1 MQGLRT
7 ENEKQVT
14 RIDLLE
20 QELFEL
26 GGEMGAGRHIPSGM
40 RVVCLRDNPAR
51 RWADTREEVLSRLRG
66 ENDALLKHLEEVEVR
81 LGDGNGDVS
90 MAPVSGQSGLNGDK
104 GTMKTVPRESWE
116 SLRQEKLDLDESLK
130 QKEKRLLR
138 LQQVFTAKSSEFRE
152 AIASIL
158 GLKLAFYPNGQVRV
172 TSMYDLGASFV
183 FQPLKSSNGNDG
195 GETKMQLIG
204 QGEGGPQELEQL
216 MNYWVQQEMS
226 IPCFLASV
234 TLECYDKIR
243 RERENNAVS

>member
-1 MQGLRT
+1 MGT
-7 ENEKQVT
+7 SAW
-14 RIDLLE
+14 LLS
-20 QELFEL
+20 
-26 GGEMGAGRHIPSGM
+26 A
-40 RVVCLRDNPAR
+40 V
-51 RWADTREEVLSRLRG
+51 
-66 ENDALLKHLEEVEVR
+66 
-81 LGDGNGDVS
+81 
-90 MAPVSGQSGLNGDK
+90 QSGLNGDK

-243 RERENNAVS
+243 RGAREQRRKLTTRIVYFLLFLYMSPQCIITRYVWVKLFYFWIWLTSVYILARRFLGFQT

>member
-1 MQGLRT
+1 M
-7 ENEKQVT
+7 
-14 RIDLLE
+14 
-20 QELFEL
+20 
-26 GGEMGAGRHIPSGM
+26 GGGRHIPPGI

-51 RWADTREEVLSRLRG
+51 LWADTREEVLNRLRS
-66 ENDALLKHLEEVEVR
+66 ENGALLKRLEEVESRVGG
-81 LGDGNGDVS
+81 GDII
-90 MAPVSGQSGLNGDK
+90 MAPAVGQNGPNDDQ
-104 GTMKTVPRESWE
+104 GAIKTVPRESWE
-116 SLRQEKLDLDESLK
+116 SLRQDKSDIEEALK

-138 LQQVFTAKSSEFRE
+138 LQQVFTAKSAEFRE

-183 FQPLKSSNGNDG
+183 FQPLKASNGSDG

-243 RERENNAVS
+243 RERESGAMG